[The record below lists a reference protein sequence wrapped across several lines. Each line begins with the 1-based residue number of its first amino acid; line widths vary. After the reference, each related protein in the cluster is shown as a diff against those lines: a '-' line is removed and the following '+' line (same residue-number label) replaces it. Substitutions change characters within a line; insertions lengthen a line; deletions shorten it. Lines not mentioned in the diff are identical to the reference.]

1 MTFSVCLDWV
11 ESCGFALCHVMSW
24 WLLSCAG
31 NVTLAKSVMV
41 VMATYTMQNLLIM
54 QGTRDDI
61 DVVVGNFIL
70 GKNSCHW
77 MNWHTMVKLK
87 SVGGLGVCT
96 SRKTNTN
103 LFGKHVW
110 VMFHNQD
117 KLCMQLLPSKHVK
130 ILISFMWLSKQELIV
145 LGDLPSKHQINLKRC
160 YKIRIT

>member
-1 MTFSVCLDWV
+1 MLATID
-11 ESCGFALCHVMSW
+11 GIR
-24 WLLSCAG
+24 LSR

-70 GKNSCHW
+70 G
-77 MNWHTMVKLK
+77 
-87 SVGGLGVCT
+87 LGVCT

-110 VMFHNQD
+110 VMIHNQD